1 MIGGSGG
8 ECRRS
13 EEVEVSV
20 IIPCYNAIRWL
31 EECLSSCL
39 LQDFQGTMEVSIF
52 DDSSSDG
59 SDLFI
64 RSWEEKFRARGIGFV
79 ANGNR
84 WEENED
90 RDEEAP
96 PGGVGRAKNKAV
108 AQSSGKFLCFLDA
121 DDIMLPHRAPSVV
134 RDPQWYQLRNV
145 TIATPTTTETVA
157 PVTPTIN
164 FVNITQSSFYPCE
177 NNTIS
182 VCFSVNVLM
191 DKTTAT
197 DLAGETVSTYS
208 NISITGFGGA
218 YMLYDGVT
226 GPTAITFLSRDS
238 DRLILNVE
246 NLGNTTHHCVSFV
259 VKNPELQA
267 CKNLSINASWQ
278 NLQGNNTATAKLQF
292 RETTLLMPT
301 WFISR
306 ETFEAVGGFEESS
319 PTYGEAEDLIFF
331 HKSLCL
337 HLGLQLESLA
347 LAESSAAAAHR
358 RALEGQREG
367 RRVLTRVGDAGA
379 AAREEE
385 EEPTVRADEPV
396 LLYRFSSDSQSWK
409 TSRQKLLKVR
419 VKAFEE
425 RILNGRLTRALWRT
439 FTVSQNPQ
447 RPRPPS
453 LPSREYWM
461 ESILFSRK

>member
-121 DDIMLPHRAPSVV
+121 DDIMLPHRV
-134 RDPQWYQLRNV
+134 RTQLS
-145 TIATPTTTETVA
+145 E
-157 PVTPTIN
+157 
-164 FVNITQSSFYPCE
+164 
-177 NNTIS
+177 
-182 VCFSVNVLM
+182 
-191 DKTTAT
+191 
-197 DLAGETVSTYS
+197 
-208 NISITGFGGA
+208 
-218 YMLYDGVT
+218 
-226 GPTAITFLSRDS
+226 
-238 DRLILNVE
+238 
-246 NLGNTTHHCVSFV
+246 
-259 VKNPELQA
+259 
-267 CKNLSINASWQ
+267 
-278 NLQGNNTATAKLQF
+278 AKLHPHAIVGGGIEKIPKGSTEFFARWANTLTAEQLWLQQF

-331 HKSLCL
+331 HK

-367 RRVLTRVGDAGA
+367 RRVLTRVGD
-379 AAREEE
+379 
-385 EEPTVRADEPV
+385 ADEPV

-439 FTVSQNPQ
+439 FTIWGAGRDGRQFLAALSPEGRERVTAMCDVDEKKVGKTYFNHRSAGSRHVPIIHYTQVKGPVVVCVSLRRFSEEEEGQLEANV
-447 RPRPPS
+447 RS
-453 LPSREYWM
+453 LGLEEGLDLWYFM
-461 ESILFSRK
+461 